1 VAALFRNTETTTM
14 PATTRSKSGPAPT
27 RKVVSTAYDAAA
39 VLAQS
44 SLSQLGT
51 LFDAIKAFSERPL
64 AVQDLASIG
73 NYLADDWAD
82 LLEAQCE
89 ECKKAIEDL
98 S

>member
-1 VAALFRNTETTTM
+1 M
-14 PATTRSKSGPAPT
+14 PTSTGPKSRPAPT
-27 RKVVSTAYDAAA
+27 RKMVTIAYDAA

-73 NYLADDWAD
+73 NYLATDWGD

-89 ECKKAIEDL
+89 ECKKAMEEL

>member
-1 VAALFRNTETTTM
+1 M
-14 PATTRSKSGPAPT
+14 PKSTQAKSGTAPSW
-27 RKVVSTAYDAAA
+27 KVVSTAYDAA

-44 SLSQLGT
+44 SISQLGT

-73 NYLADDWAD
+73 NYLATDWGD

-89 ECKKAIEDL
+89 ECKKAMEEL